1 MRILFAAMADSIH
14 TARWINQISQQDWDI
29 HVFDFNEGGVN
40 VELSNVTTHTVYP
53 PPKQQSKLKAWESD
67 FPFRLRYL
75 VRRNLPSLLERHLF
89 PSRIEAFVKLVKELK
104 PDILHSLEMQHE
116 SYPLLEAKNILDE
129 RFRMPWIYSVWG
141 SDIYYFSKQP
151 KHLEQ
156 IRAVLAQTDYCL
168 ADCYRDIKLAKEYG
182 FKGEVLGVYPTGG
195 GYHINELRQSIEIE
209 QPSKRRTIAVKG
221 YHHCTGRA
229 LVALKSL
236 QLCAD
241 LLENYTLEIY
251 LASEVVKKAAAEF
264 TASTG
269 IPIKITGQAK
279 NVEILKLFGRSRISI
294 GMSISDGSPNTL
306 LEAMIMGAFPIQ
318 SDTVS
323 TAEWITDGE
332 NGFLVPPEDAEY
344 TAQAIRQALTDN
356 ELVDRAATLNKELTF
371 ERVDYSIVQ
380 PQVVDLYEKV
390 YQQDFR
396 QSENHEF
403 NKHSL

>member
-1 MRILFAAMADSIH
+1 
-14 TARWINQISQQDWDI
+14 
-29 HVFDFNEGGVN
+29 
-40 VELSNVTTHTVYP
+40 
-53 PPKQQSKLKAWESD
+53 
-67 FPFRLRYL
+67 
-75 VRRNLPSLLERHLF
+75 
-89 PSRIEAFVKLVKELK
+89 
-104 PDILHSLEMQHE
+104 MQHE

-129 RFRMPWIYSVWG
+129 RFQMPWIYSVWG

-182 FKGEVLGVYPTGG
+182 FKGEILGVYPTGG

-221 YHHCTGRA
+221 YHHWTGRA
-229 LVALKSL
+229 LLALKSL

-251 LASEVVKKAAAEF
+251 LASEVVKKAATEF

-279 NVEILKLFGRSRISI
+279 NEEILKLFGRSRISI